1 MDKKLEGQGEVVQI
15 WFHQT
20 NTLSDRRPTHCPTHH
35 QWICTWVVVPQEL
48 LLMKPTFLFKVKQVV
63 KPLKNLPTKQNTSSH
78 NKTKEKEETHI
89 SDPQKDNR

>member
-20 NTLSDRRPTHCPTHH
+20 NTLSDRWLTHH
-35 QWICTWVVVPQEL
+35 QWICTWVVGPQVL

-89 SDPQKDNR
+89 SNPQKDNR